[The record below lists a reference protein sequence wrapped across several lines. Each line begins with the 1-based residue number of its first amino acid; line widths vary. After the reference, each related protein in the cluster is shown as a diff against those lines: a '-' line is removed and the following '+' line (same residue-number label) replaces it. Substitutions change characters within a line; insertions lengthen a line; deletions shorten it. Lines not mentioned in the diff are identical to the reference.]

1 MQGSQHEVGKKVGLD
16 CSWLVIHGSS
26 HTSGYGV
33 PKMSEKA
40 WPKIRVARRFGAAL
54 VLQDIMQ
61 EVKQNSLHN
70 AVLSRRGQGW
80 GPYQHDCE
88 HDWTC
93 ARFIKCEKE
102 RASRWHCIPCLGFS
116 CRPTWTT
123 FVIDRGEAQN

>member
-33 PKMSEKA
+33 PKVSEKA

-61 EVKQNSLHN
+61 EVRQTSFPSHK
-70 AVLSRRGQGW
+70 AVPSERRTGTRES
-80 GPYQHDCE
+80 P
-88 HDWTC
+88 
-93 ARFIKCEKE
+93 A
-102 RASRWHCIPCLGFS
+102 
-116 CRPTWTT
+116 
-123 FVIDRGEAQN
+123 